1 MSYTD
6 EEGIVYF
13 CATGPKVIA
22 TVGPTGFL
30 QSLIV
35 VMSKVN
41 FGPNH
46 AVGRSEHLS
55 SALLCPLHN
64 AAAQMS
70 LNGGIKFRI
79 GGFTKKSTSA

>member
-30 QSLIV
+30 QSLLVI
-35 VMSKVN
+35 MSKLTQIMQS
-41 FGPNH
+41 
-46 AVGRSEHLS
+46 VGTPLLC
-55 SALLCPLHN
+55 SALSV
-64 AAAQMS
+64 A
-70 LNGGIKFRI
+70 
-79 GGFTKKSTSA
+79 